1 MTPLAEHVAWLRD
14 KRDYYDL
21 LWLGDTDHQWLSASR
36 HQLVEAFKH
45 ANRLLWAPPD
55 PATCRSFAPPSEE
68 RRFFSREAGAGAGT
82 WVMLQTPGPYVL
94 RA

>member
-55 PATCRSFAPPSEE
+55 PTQRMQRRRGEGRWEFDPWTWKEPPPRSPEE
-68 RRFFSREAGAGAGT
+68 RRELLRGAA
-82 WVMLQTPGPYVL
+82 
-94 RA
+94 